1 MVQHIIDAAIHTYNL
16 LVSHWDKLYATELTN
31 HAANPSDTGT
41 NWFDDSNAEGR
52 IVAFLGGLLD
62 DDDEQHREILAG
74 RKEELTQGDAAILDL
89 GCGNGELL
97 FALRDDG
104 WEGTMLGVDYS
115 AQSVELARRIGATR
129 DAVDAEEGEGE
140 GEEAG
145 SEEPKKKKQ
154 QHEDEKDEEKRI
166 PPVNFLEWNLLT
178 GPLSPTDPASPLHYA
193 PSSETLFDIVLD
205 KGTFDAISLSATSSP
220 TETHPCEIYRQ
231 RLLQL
236 LNPHGGIFLVTSCNW
251 TEKELRGWFEDERDG
266 ELRVVGRVEY
276 PTFTFG
282 GMKGQTISTLCFRRG

>member
-1 MVQHIIDAAIHTYNL
+1 
-16 LVSHWDKLYATELTN
+16 WDKLYATELTN

-62 DDDEQHREILAG
+62 DDDNEEILGG
-74 RKEELTQGDAAILDL
+74 RKEKLEQETAAVLDL

-129 DAVDAEEGEGE
+129 DAVDAEEEK
-140 GEEAG
+140 EAQEAEARG
-145 SEEPKKKKQ
+145 
-154 QHEDEKDEEKRI
+154 RGV

-178 GPLSPTDPASPLHYA
+178 GPLTPSDPSSPLHYA
-193 PSSETLFDIVLD
+193 PSPETLFDIVLD
-205 KGTFDAISLSATSSP
+205 KGTFDAISLSAAASDDDP
-220 TETHPCEIYRQ
+220 QETHPCEIYRQ

-236 LNPHGGIFLVTSCNW
+236 LNPRGGIFLVTSCNW
-251 TEKELRGWFEDERDG
+251 TEKELRGWFEDDRDG

-282 GMKGQTISTLCFRRG
+282 GQKGQTISTLCFRRG

>member
-1 MVQHIIDAAIHTYNL
+1 MASSKPAHLDPSELGTKEY
-16 LVSHWDKLYATELTN
+16 WDKLYATELTN

-62 DDDEQHREILAG
+62 DDDGDDKSEAILGG
-74 RKEELTQGDAAILDL
+74 RKERLEQSTATVLDL

-115 AQSVELARRIGATR
+115 AQSVALARRIAATR
-129 DAVDAEEGEGE
+129 DAVDAEEAAA
-140 GEEAG
+140 EEAAAD
-145 SEEPKKKKQ
+145 SA
-154 QHEDEKDEEKRI
+154 HDEEKAEEEEGAASS
-166 PPVNFLEWNLLT
+166 PSSPVNFLEWNLLT
-178 GPLSPTDPASPLHYA
+178 GPLSPTDPASPLHFA
-193 PSSETLFDIVLD
+193 PSPETLFDIVLD

-220 TETHPCEIYRQ
+220 AETHPCETYRQ

-236 LNPHGGIFLVTSCNW
+236 LNPRGGLFLVTSCNW
-251 TEKELRGWFEDERDG
+251 TEKELRGWFEDERDA

-282 GMKGQTISTLCFRRG
+282 GVKGQTISTLCFRRG

>member
-1 MVQHIIDAAIHTYNL
+1 
-16 LVSHWDKLYATELTN
+16 WDKLYATELTN

-62 DDDEQHREILAG
+62 EDDDDEQRREILAG
-74 RKEELTQGDAAILDL
+74 RKKELTQGDAAILDL

-115 AQSVELARRIGATR
+115 AQSVELARRIDATR
-129 DAVDAEEGEGE
+129 DA
-140 GEEAG
+140 
-145 SEEPKKKKQ
+145 
-154 QHEDEKDEEKRI
+154 KRI

-193 PSSETLFDIVLD
+193 PSSSEKPLFDIVLD

-266 ELRVVGRVEY
+266 ELTVVGRVEY